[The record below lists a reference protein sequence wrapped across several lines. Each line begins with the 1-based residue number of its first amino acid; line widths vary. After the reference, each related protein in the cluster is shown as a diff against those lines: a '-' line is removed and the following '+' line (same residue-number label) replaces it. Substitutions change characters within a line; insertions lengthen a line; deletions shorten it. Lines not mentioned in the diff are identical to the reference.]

1 MHQRPGATLA
11 DARAV
16 VEQLETELRGSEK
29 FEARAGRQ
37 GDSSVAS
44 QRPGGPWFI
53 RLLLLSLFMLFGTI
67 LLVVGVKNG
76 ASSWAFASRA
86 GRTQGTVVRLDNSI
100 SAVKRHSNTKCR
112 AVVSY
117 QVGGE
122 SHEAFGPVQVQPGV
136 HGWPKAYPV
145 GDTVSVLYDP
155 DRPEEALVVSF
166 SEQWA
171 EPLVFSGVGLTFL
184 LVGIGLL
191 WSRWRSR
198 RSQLGEEQR
207 R

>member
-1 MHQRPGATLA
+1 
-11 DARAV
+11 
-16 VEQLETELRGSEK
+16 
-29 FEARAGRQ
+29 
-37 GDSSVAS
+37 
-44 QRPGGPWFI
+44 
-53 RLLLLSLFMLFGTI
+53 
-67 LLVVGVKNG
+67 VG
-76 ASSWAFASRA
+76 
-86 GRTQGTVVRLDNSI
+86 
-100 SAVKRHSNTKCR
+100 
-112 AVVSY
+112 
-117 QVGGE
+117 E
-122 SHEAFGPVQVQPGV
+122 
-136 HGWPKAYPV
+136 
-145 GDTVSVLYDP
+145 TVSVLYDP